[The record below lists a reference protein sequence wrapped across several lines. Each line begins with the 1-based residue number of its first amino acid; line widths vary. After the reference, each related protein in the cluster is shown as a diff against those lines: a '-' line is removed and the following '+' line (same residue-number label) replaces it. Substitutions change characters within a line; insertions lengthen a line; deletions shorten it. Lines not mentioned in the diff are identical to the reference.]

1 MNNDRFIELLAKK
14 KSGALTLPEKREMDA
29 YLEENADDAI
39 IASMVDEIFDVNF
52 NFDHK
57 YNRES
62 LKAPLNSLNE
72 RIERSTMPPPRSY
85 NLRFWSKVAAA
96 VIAIFS
102 IAYFVFVDSGKN
114 GPAINSSNIVSTK
127 KGSKSNIVLPDGTV
141 VWINA
146 DTRLS
151 YNENTWEKIREVE
164 LMGEAY
170 FDVVKDTK
178 KPFIV
183 HTKVMDIKVTGT
195 AFNVRAYPNEKNS
208 ETTLLRG
215 SVEVYL
221 KKKKGE
227 KITLVNNEKLV
238 VQNNYA
244 QDVISSNTTNDIN
257 EAAIQLLTIK
267 VDPVDSTA
275 KETQWIK
282 SKLIFDNESFEDIIP
297 VLERRFNTKIE
308 LQRKIV
314 TDRKFSGTFDDD
326 SLKDVLE
333 SFRFSIG
340 FNYTIYEDKVL
351 IY

>member
-1 MNNDRFIELLAKK
+1 MNNDRFIELLAKQ
-14 KSGALTLPEKREMDA
+14 KSGAITLPEKREMDA

-39 IASMVDEIFDVNF
+39 IAAMVEEVFDINF
-52 NFDHK
+52 NFDHT
-57 YNRES
+57 YSPES
-62 LKAPLNSLNE
+62 LKASLNSLNE
-72 RIERSTMPPPRSY
+72 KMEHSKIPPPKSY

-96 VIAIFS
+96 VIVIFS
-102 IAYFVFVDSGKN
+102 ITYFVFVGSRKN
-114 GPAINSSNIVSTK
+114 NPPVNPSNIVSTK
-127 KGSKSNIVLPDGTV
+127 KGSKSNIVLPDGTM

-151 YNENTWEKIREVE
+151 YNENTKENIREVE
-164 LMGEAY
+164 LLGEAY

-195 AFNVRAYPNEKNS
+195 AFNIRAYPNEKNS
-208 ETTLLRG
+208 EATLLRG
-215 SVEVYL
+215 SIEVYL

-227 KITLVNNEKLV
+227 KITLMSNEKLV
-238 VQNNYA
+238 VQNNYV
-244 QDVISSNTTNDIN
+244 QDAISGSTTNNMN
-257 EAAIQLLTIK
+257 EAAIQLLTIRIN
-267 VDPVDSTA
+267 PVDSTA
-275 KETQWIK
+275 KETEWIK
-282 SKLIFDNESFEDIIP
+282 NKLVFDNESFENIIP

-333 SFRFSIG
+333 SFKFSIG
-340 FNYTIYEDKVL
+340 FNYTIYEDKVV